1 MSEMTGWFPPH
12 IKPVREGVYQI
23 RFTGG
28 RNIDYPMYATW
39 NGEVW
44 STASQEKDDHYHT
57 KFSYA
62 LQEKYWRGFTEE
74 QK

>member
-1 MSEMTGWFPPH
+1 MSEMTKWFPPH
-12 IKPVREGVYQI
+12 IKPVREGVYEI
-23 RFTGG
+23 RFTEGH
-28 RNIDYPMYATW
+28 NDCPMYATW

-44 STASQEKDDHYHT
+44 STASHEKNDDCHT

-62 LQEKYWRGFTEE
+62 LQEKYWRGFTKE